1 MSFRRLATITESNA
15 TAYPRQRP
23 AISDEPIT
31 PRRLSDESDT
41 ESNATSVS
49 GDTESDNGA
58 EHLLD
63 YRARVLRRTQAQARV
78 RNRLQYAHDRIN
90 DGARP
95 VRDLANEIAA
105 DGDFIY
111 NGVARPF
118 LDNVALHT
126 RVLVITISRLLIQL
140 CWNILNT
147 LWWTFWST
155 LDLVGETLMTVV
167 YMVWFVMCFA
177 FNLLC
182 QVLFAIP
189 QLLRNSPW
197 WALKPIA
204 VAIGIVLITI
214 SVMHGLVRMTT
225 YICNGP
231 GLASYPEICNH
242 THTLAVI
249 GAENKELHR
258 LVVASDAIINSIGD
272 MNKIERLDSKP
283 GSRLLTES
291 TALVDF
297 AKTHSVGLAPFSKRH
312 DVVAVANAVH
322 GHVTAFN
329 HALEMF
335 KHIHAV
341 RLAELETKTKHI
353 LSVAKAYTPQSHSER
368 FFLET
373 ASYYIPSTFSHTS
386 VAHQVAYYAGVTSH
400 FLNDTQTAT
409 IIKQGIEVPHQI
421 RDITKGIEIAKKA
434 LMQYKPYWE
443 QDYQNFHHTDR
454 ALVNPADLA
463 ERLTNALKEV
473 EQPVKSLNDLYNL
486 HRRVK
491 QGMTILR
498 LGLKRL
504 SKASAGDKKV
514 SLDPG
519 SARAILHQ
527 FIVELAA
534 MDIMIGSGTYEIGM
548 SLGLGVTKGSK
559 YKMLPDGSRVPHA
572 VSFE

>member
-1 MSFRRLATITESNA
+1 MSFRRLVTITESNA

-23 AISDEPIT
+23 PILDEPIT
-31 PRRLSDESDT
+31 PRRLSDESDS

-78 RNRLQYAHDRIN
+78 RNTLQYAHDRIN

-95 VRDLANEIAA
+95 VQDLANEIAA

-118 LDNVALHT
+118 LGEVAFYI
-126 RVLVITISRLLIQL
+126 RVLAITISRLFIQL
-140 CWNILNT
+140 LWNIMNT

-155 LDLVGETLMTVV
+155 LDLIGETLMTVV
-167 YMVWFVMCFA
+167 YMVWFVMRFA

-182 QVLFAIP
+182 QVFNAIP
-189 QLLRNSPW
+189 QLLRDAPW
-197 WALKPIA
+197 WILKPIA
-204 VAIGIVLITI
+204 VAIGIVLVTVG
-214 SVMHGLVRMTT
+214 VMHGLVRMTT

-249 GAENKELHR
+249 KAENGELHR

-272 MNKIERLDSKP
+272 MNKIGRLDSKP
-283 GSRLLTES
+283 GPHLLRES

-297 AKTHSVGLAPFSKRH
+297 AKTHSVGLASFSKQH
-312 DVVAVANAVH
+312 DIVTVANAVY
-322 GHVTAFN
+322 GNVTAFN

-335 KHIHAV
+335 KHIHAI
-341 RLAELETKTKHI
+341 RLAELETKTMRI
-353 LSVAKAYTPQSHSER
+353 LSDAKAYTPQSHSER
-368 FFLET
+368 FFLES

-386 VAHQVAYYAGVTSH
+386 VADQVAHYAAVTSH

-409 IIKQGIEVPHQI
+409 ILQQGNDVKSYIAH
-421 RDITKGIEIAKKA
+421 ITSGISIAGEA
-434 LMQYKPYWE
+434 LGRYQPYWE
-443 QDYQNFHHTDR
+443 QGRGDSDHTDR
-454 ALVNPADLA
+454 NLVHPLDLRD
-463 ERLTNALKEV
+463 RLNKALKEV
-473 EQPVKSLNDLYNL
+473 EGPAKSLDDLYRL
-486 HRRVK
+486 HKKVRW
-491 QGMTILR
+491 GMTVLR
-498 LGLKRL
+498 LHLKRL
-504 SKASAGDKKV
+504 SKAVAGDKKV
-514 SLDPG
+514 NLDPA

-527 FIVELAA
+527 FVVEVAA
-534 MDIMIGSGTYEIGM
+534 MDIMIGSGTYEVGM
-548 SLGLGVTKGSK
+548 TLGKGVTKGSK
-559 YKMLPDGSRVPHA
+559 YKMLPDRSRVPHA
-572 VSFE
+572 VSFG